1 MDCDSLSGRRRPNRA
16 KCTIVVTKQHPQFE
30 IVSLRFNA
38 YIVSAMQSFSRHT
51 FSVLALLMYCM
62 GGALIE
68 VAHHDEM
75 QILLQSHPVLES
87 HDCGAKEFH
96 LSVEDARQCFACSQF
111 AQRLSTES
119 RTTHTFC
126 VPNVG
131 VVYVPD
137 IAGQVL
143 DTDIL
148 HSGKRGPPA
157 SAA

>member
-1 MDCDSLSGRRRPNRA
+1 ML
-16 KCTIVVTKQHPQFE
+16 
-30 IVSLRFNA
+30 
-38 YIVSAMQSFSRHT
+38 YIA
-51 FSVLALLMYCM
+51 

-68 VAHHDEM
+68 ITHHDETR
-75 QILLQSHPVLES
+75 IFLQSHPMLES
-87 HDCGAKEFH
+87 HNCGAVELH
-96 LSVEDARQCFACSQF
+96 LSIEDARQCLACSHF

-119 RTTHTFC
+119 RITHTFS
-126 VPNVG
+126 VPSVG